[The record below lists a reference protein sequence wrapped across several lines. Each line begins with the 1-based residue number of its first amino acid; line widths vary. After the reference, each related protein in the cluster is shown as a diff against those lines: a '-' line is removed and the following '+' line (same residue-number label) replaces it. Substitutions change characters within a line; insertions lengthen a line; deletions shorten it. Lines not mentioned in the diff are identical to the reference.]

1 MKIFTLFII
10 LFSVISCSTD
20 NQNED
25 DVNYLSSYS
34 DNENGDTDNNDGDSD
49 NNDQNQDS
57 ENDSEESVIVEKT
70 FIVSVQKQGYY
81 GSHKYYIDNE
91 LTSELSLIRGLTYV
105 FDLTSS
111 STNYHPFY
119 LSLIHI

>member
-34 DNENGDTDNNDGDSD
+34 DNENVDTDNNDGDSD

-57 ENDSEESVIVEKT
+57 ENDSEESVIVERT

-81 GSHKYYIDNE
+81 GSHKY
-91 LTSELSLIRGLTYV
+91 
-105 FDLTSS
+105 
-111 STNYHPFY
+111 
-119 LSLIHI
+119 